1 MTIIKSFPAE
11 LTKEQKYQLLRS
23 PKMGKMSDVKGQ
35 RLQVA
40 AYILREE
47 QNEAGEVNKIC
58 SILTADGDM
67 YATNSVTF
75 IREFEAVIE
84 CVGDESFPLDVLDG
98 VSRNGRHYV
107 TCAWG
112 I

>member
-1 MTIIKSFPAE
+1 MNIIKTFPAE
-11 LTKEQKYQLLRS
+11 LTNEQKYQLLRS
-23 PKMGKMSDVKGQ
+23 PKMGRMSDVKGQ
-35 RLQVA
+35 RLNVT

-47 QNEAGEVNKIC
+47 QTDDGEVNKIC
-58 SILTADGDM
+58 SILTSDGDM

-75 IREFEAVIE
+75 IREFEAIIE
-84 CVGDESFPLDVLDG
+84 CVGDEAFSLDVLDG
-98 VSRNGRHYV
+98 LSRNGRHYV